1 LEIIEVFHILVRW
14 AHLVSATAWVGGSL
28 FWLLI
33 VNPASKKTSADL
45 RGFASNMSS
54 EFHSIVNTCIFIMI
68 VTGAIMTFNKI
79 TPGTIGPI
87 YLILLGF
94 KIALV
99 LIMIYLIRTKRKP
112 PEYLTK
118 DIADSISGPKTFK
131 IARILSNYNLIV
143 IIGLIVYLISDIL
156 KFVYEISIA

>member
-1 LEIIEVFHILVRW
+1 MEIIEVFHILVRW
-14 AHLVSATAWVGGSL
+14 AHLVSATVWVGGSL

-45 RGFASNMSS
+45 REFASNMSS
-54 EFHSIVNTCIFIMI
+54 EFHSIVNTCIFIMV